1 MIAVILF
8 LDSLGGGE
16 VMVIMLFILIFFGA
30 DKIPGLA
37 KGLGKGMREFKDAMN
52 GIQSELKQNMADAEQ
67 QVAKVKETLPEISSH
82 PLAQSFN
89 SAPFVTADEEKKES
103 PAAAT
108 TLAPSSFEIKKM
120 SAPDQEHTIPPAS

>member
-1 MIAVILF
+1 MVAVILF

-52 GIQSELKQNMADAEQ
+52 GIQSELKQNMADAEN
-67 QVAKVKETLPEISSH
+67 QVNKVKESLPEVKMPDLSEPFKAKPTAVEPDAAKTPIEE
-82 PLAQSFN
+82 N
-89 SAPFVTADEEKKES
+89 SVTTATQA
-103 PAAAT
+103 PAAT
-108 TLAPSSFEIKKM
+108 ES
-120 SAPDQEHTIPPAS
+120 HTPPTSK